1 MTRVLVGFH
10 GKLPCAGDFV
20 QRRLP
25 VGFVDRWDTAMQAAL
40 AGIVEALGE
49 GWKDRFGAAPSWRF
63 VLAAHVCGPL
73 AWAGVIAS
81 SHDRVDRP
89 FPLML
94 GAPVP
99 RGHNG
104 WPRPPRPA
112 WFHALDAA
120 MERSRD
126 AVSVSIFDAVVAML
140 PEPVAGPHDL
150 PRMPDHARS
159 LWWRDDVPGD
169 GIAMS
174 GLPGVPDYL
183 RLLGVDRLEP
193 FA

>member
-25 VGFVDRWDTAMQAAL
+25 AGFVDRWDTGMQAAL
-40 AGIVEALGE
+40 GGVAETLGE
-49 GWKDRFGAAPSWRF
+49 GWKDHFAAAPSWRF
-63 VLAAHVCGPL
+63 TLAAHVCGPL
-73 AWAGVIAS
+73 AWAGVVAS
-81 SHDRVDRP
+81 SQDRVGRS

-94 GAPVP
+94 AAPVP
-99 RGHNG
+99 RGQNG
-104 WPRPPRPA
+104 WPRLPRLT
-112 WFHALDAA
+112 WFHALDRAL
-120 MERSRD
+120 ERSRD

-140 PEPVAGPHDL
+140 PEPVTGQHDL

-159 LWWRDDVPGD
+159 LWWRDDAPVE

-174 GLPGVPDYL
+174 GLPSATDYL
-183 RLLGVDRLEP
+183 RLLGVDRPEP